1 MRSKHAKH
9 PNGGGGEL
17 LARVSF
23 QGSTLQRGKLRSAR
37 RRKGLSKVTKWDE
50 PE

>member
-1 MRSKHAKH
+1 MRSKHAKY
-9 PNGGGGEL
+9 PNVGWGL

-23 QGSTLQRGKLRSAR
+23 QGSTLQRGKLRLAR
-37 RRKGLSKVTKWDE
+37 RRKGLSKVTEWDE